1 MGAALAGEAAR
12 GRALDPELRSG
23 AFKLFSRI
31 FSATLNVDFTRGT
44 FTEKFFSESPT
55 THRFEGNFGWHLG

>member
-1 MGAALAGEAAR
+1 M
-12 GRALDPELRSG
+12 RSG

-31 FSATLNVDFTRGT
+31 FSATLNVNFTRGT

>member
-1 MGAALAGEAAR
+1 MGAALAGR
-12 GRALDPELRSG
+12 QRKSSGSRMRSG

-31 FSATLNVDFTRGT
+31 FSATLNVNFTRGT